1 MNGRGWW
8 PGFAVVIE
16 RPEFESLIPHQGA
29 MCLLERVVE
38 WDAERLVA
46 QTGSHR
52 SEDNPLRRGAM
63 LAAVHAL
70 EYAAQ
75 AMAVHGG
82 LRAAERGE
90 SLPGGYLAAGRRIEL
105 HVRRLDELP
114 GLLRVEVHEQFQQ
127 AGNLIYS
134 FRVTAGDRPV
144 AEGEATVLARGDEG

>member
-1 MNGRGWW
+1 
-8 PGFAVVIE
+8 
-16 RPEFESLIPHQGA
+16 
-29 MCLLERVVE
+29 MCLLERVLE

-46 QTGSHR
+46 ETSSHR
-52 SEDNPLRRGAM
+52 CEDNPLRRGGV

-90 SLPGGYLAAGRRIEL
+90 SLPGGFLAAGRRIEL
-105 HVRRLDELP
+105 HVRQLDDLP
-114 GLLRVEVHEQFQQ
+114 GLLRVEVREQFQQ

-134 FRVTAGDRPV
+134 FGVAAGDRPV
-144 AEGEATVLARGDEG
+144 AEGEATVLARADGHNE